1 MASLTITPGR
11 PLKGT
16 ITVPGDKS
24 VTHRAIILTALAEG
38 TSTVTEYCR
47 GEDCLNTMRAF
58 QSLGVRME
66 ETPESLTGYGKGMWG
81 LTESLGP
88 IDCVN

>member
-16 ITVPGDKS
+16 IAVPGDKS

-38 TSTVTEYCR
+38 LSQVTDYCR
-47 GEDCLNTMRAF
+47 GEDCLNTMRVIRLLRF
-58 QSLGVRME
+58 EHVKKIKRD
-66 ETPESLTGYGKGMWG
+66 KR
-81 LTESLGP
+81 
-88 IDCVN
+88 

>member
-16 ITVPGDKS
+16 INVPGDKS

-38 TSTVTEYCR
+38 SAR
-47 GEDCLNTMRAF
+47 
-58 QSLGVRME
+58 
-66 ETPESLTGYGKGMWG
+66 
-81 LTESLGP
+81 
-88 IDCVN
+88 